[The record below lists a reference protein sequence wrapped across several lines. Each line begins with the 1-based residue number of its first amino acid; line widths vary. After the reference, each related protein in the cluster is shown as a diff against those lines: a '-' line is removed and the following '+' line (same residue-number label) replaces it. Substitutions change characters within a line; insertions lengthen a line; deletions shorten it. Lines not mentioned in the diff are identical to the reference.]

1 MQMSIHIMYN
11 QAMKMNV
18 KEESRE
24 QIRVY
29 VISGTVICSVVF
41 LFYKWGMILS
51 LSAKA
56 IVAMAPFLWGFAI
69 AFIMVPMRRIIEC
82 KWLKNTHI
90 SDRQKRIIGVAG
102 AIIIFA
108 LVLIG
113 FFSVL
118 IPQLISSL
126 QRLASSMDG
135 YGKVLEDYINRFSK
149 GEEETSFVITHVYEN
164 LRKTIETWLSG
175 ENGLLS
181 AVLSYSVGIVK
192 NVTNFFI
199 GVIVAIYLL
208 LDSEKWKRQFKRV
221 IYAISSKRFANHMVY
236 IMRLCQKMLN
246 NFIFGKALDSLIIGI
261 VCGVACALMRMPYT
275 PLIAFIIGLTNM
287 IPVFGPFLG
296 AVPCIFILLII
307 NPLKALEFTIFILVL
322 QQVDGNILG
331 PYILGD
337 SMGLPALWVTFA
349 IIFGGAMAGL
359 PGMFLGVPVF
369 SVIYVLIRDLVSS
382 RLKEKNIFIE

>member
-29 VISGTVICSVVF
+29 VISGTVICCVVF

-82 KWLKNTHI
+82 KWLKNAHI

-118 IPQLISSL
+118 IPQMISSL
-126 QRLASSMDG
+126 
-135 YGKVLEDYINRFSK
+135 
-149 GEEETSFVITHVYEN
+149 
-164 LRKTIETWLSG
+164 
-175 ENGLLS
+175 
-181 AVLSYSVGIVK
+181 
-192 NVTNFFI
+192 
-199 GVIVAIYLL
+199 
-208 LDSEKWKRQFKRV
+208 KR
-221 IYAISSKRFANHMVY
+221 
-236 IMRLCQKMLN
+236 
-246 NFIFGKALDSLIIGI
+246 
-261 VCGVACALMRMPYT
+261 
-275 PLIAFIIGLTNM
+275 
-287 IPVFGPFLG
+287 
-296 AVPCIFILLII
+296 
-307 NPLKALEFTIFILVL
+307 
-322 QQVDGNILG
+322 
-331 PYILGD
+331 
-337 SMGLPALWVTFA
+337 
-349 IIFGGAMAGL
+349 
-359 PGMFLGVPVF
+359 
-369 SVIYVLIRDLVSS
+369 
-382 RLKEKNIFIE
+382 

>member
-1 MQMSIHIMYN
+1 
-11 QAMKMNV
+11 MKMNV
-18 KEESRE
+18 KEENRE
-24 QIRVY
+24 QIHVN
-29 VISGTVICSVVF
+29 VISGTIICCVIF
-41 LFYKWGMILS
+41 LLYNWKMIFDVIV
-51 LSAKA
+51 KA
-56 IVAMAPFLWGFAI
+56 VVAMAPFLWGFAI

-82 KWLKNTHI
+82 KWLKNI
-90 SDRQKRIIGVAG
+90 SVSRRRKRMIAVAG
-102 AIIIFA
+102 AIIVFV

-118 IPQLISSL
+118 IPQLVSSL

-135 YGKVLEDYINRFSK
+135 YGKVLEDYINRFSN
-149 GEEETSFVITHVYEN
+149 GGEETSVFITHVYNN
-164 LRKTIETWLSG
+164 LRKTVEMWLSG

-181 AVLSYSVGIVK
+181 AILSYSVGIVK

-221 IYAISSKRFANHMVY
+221 IYATTSKPFAERTVY
-236 IMRLCQKMLN
+236 IMRLCQKMMN

-261 VCGVACALMRMPYT
+261 VCGVVCALMRMPYT

-296 AVPCIFILLII
+296 AIPCIFILLII
-307 NPLKALEFTIFILVL
+307 NPLKALEFTIFILIL

-349 IIFGGAMAGL
+349 IIFGGAVAGIL
-359 PGMFLGVPVF
+359 GMFVGVPVF
-369 SVIYVLIRDLVSS
+369 SVIYILIRDLVSS
-382 RLKEKNIFIE
+382 RLKEKNILIE